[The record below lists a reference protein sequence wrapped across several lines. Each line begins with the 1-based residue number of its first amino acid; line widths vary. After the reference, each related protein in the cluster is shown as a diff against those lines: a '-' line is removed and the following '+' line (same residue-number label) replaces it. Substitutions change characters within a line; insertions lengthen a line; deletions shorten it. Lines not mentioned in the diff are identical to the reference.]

1 MLKILWVKSGG
12 LVPLDTGG
20 KIRSFHLLSEL
31 AKLHTVDL
39 FTFYPQHEGD
49 KHDDLKQFVHEVVCQ
64 PLSIARPNSIG
75 DYAHYALN
83 LLSSIPYSVAKD
95 CRPEVLRKLR
105 ELLARQNYDVL
116 LCDFIHTAAVLPW
129 DWPGPKVI
137 FTHNVEARIWE
148 RHYRV
153 SKNLIWKA
161 VSWREYRMMSRMER
175 RYTELADFVLTV
187 SDTDTAFF
195 SQFLPANKLATIPT
209 GVDVEYFRSQ
219 ADTEQPNALIF
230 TGSMDWMPNQDAIS
244 YFVKAI
250 LPLIRVEI
258 PDVTLWV
265 VGRNPTAELKLLAD
279 DNPAVHV
286 TGTVDDIRPFIER
299 ASVYVVPLRIG
310 GGTRIKIYEAMAMG
324 KAVVSTRIGA
334 EGLPVTHTENILLS
348 DEPEDFAQSVVRML
362 RNPKE
367 RQRIAQSAR
376 KMVEENYSW
385 ASAAEILAKTLSQ
398 VVDKYQGRPAGS
410 ARPDSPGSELRL
422 GQPNQEA

>member
-1 MLKILWVKSGG
+1 MKILWVKSGG
-12 LVPLDTGG
+12 LVPLDAGG
-20 KIRSFHLLSEL
+20 KIRSFHLLREL

-49 KHDDLKQFVHEVVCQ
+49 SHADLKQFVHQVICQ
-64 PLSIARPNSIG
+64 PLSIAQPNSIG
-75 DYAHYALN
+75 DYTHYALN
-83 LLSSIPYSVAKD
+83 LFSLVPYSVAKD

-105 ELLARQNYDVL
+105 DLLARQNYDLL

-161 VSWREYRMMSRMER
+161 ISWREYRMMSHMER

-187 SDTDTAFF
+187 SENDTAFF
-195 SQFLPANKLATIPT
+195 SQFLPAKKLATIPT
-209 GVDVEYFRSQ
+209 GVDVEYFRAG
-219 ADTEQPNALIF
+219 ADTEQPNSLVF

-244 YFVKAI
+244 YFVEAI
-250 LPLIRVEI
+250 LPLIQVEI

-265 VGRNPTAELKLLAD
+265 VGRKPSAELQLLAQ
-279 DNPAVHV
+279 DNPAVRV
-286 TGTVDDIRPFIER
+286 TGTVDDIRPFVQR
-299 ASVYVVPLRIG
+299 ACVYVVPLRIG

-334 EGLPVTHTENILLS
+334 EGLPVVHSENILLS
-348 DEPEDFAQSVVRML
+348 DEPQGFAQSVVRLL
-362 RNPKE
+362 RNPEE
-367 RQRIAQSAR
+367 RQRLAQSAR
-376 KMVEENYSW
+376 KLVEEKYSW
-385 ASAAEILAKTLSQ
+385 ASAGQVLAKTLAR
-398 VVDKYQGRPAGS
+398 VADNYHGRPAGS
-410 ARPDSPGSELRL
+410 GRGF
-422 GQPNQEA
+422 